1 MRETVVR
8 LGLLGD
14 ALLLRVR
21 LSKLVIVSAH
31 AVLAPAVRTGGDEL
45 KEREGGEMVLGRL
58 GVNTEGTRL
67 CSRHE

>member
-21 LSKLVIVSAH
+21 LSKLAILSAH
-31 AVLAPAVRTGGDEL
+31 AVLAPALRTGGDEP
-45 KEREGGEMVLGRL
+45 KERERGEMGVGRL
-58 GVNTEGTRL
+58 GINTEGHLL